1 MEDYAKFWVNLKITF
16 CINLLMN
23 TFIFFKKKPKSW
35 KDFKICIFLIAITN
49 TTKLTLIKGDS
60 WILFTLH
67 IWIPLSKADK
77 ILPQLLS
84 VSKYEQSFVTS
95 GVD

>member
-35 KDFKICIFLIAITN
+35 KDFKICIF
-49 TTKLTLIKGDS
+49 
-60 WILFTLH
+60 
-67 IWIPLSKADK
+67 
-77 ILPQLLS
+77 
-84 VSKYEQSFVTS
+84 
-95 GVD
+95 